1 MRKGLIV
8 VIAAALVV
16 AAGVV
21 LFSLSSPVLRE
32 DTEYEVASLYYRGQ
46 EVSGQVDTEAV
57 ADLLQDCT
65 RGLIS
70 RGRLPTHSYA
80 ELVEIGLQGEEDA
93 LIVVLFPGDGLCV
106 AYRDPDW
113 CYTIREG
120 EALTAAVEAL
130 LPA

>member
-8 VIAAALVV
+8 VIVAALAV

-21 LFSLSSPVLRE
+21 LFSLSFPVLQE
-32 DTEYEVASLYYRGQ
+32 DTEYEVTSLYYRGQ

-57 ADLLQDCT
+57 ADLLGDCT

-70 RGRLPTHSYA
+70 RGRIPTHPYA
-80 ELVEIGLQGEEDA
+80 ELVEIGLQGDEDTVIVA
-93 LIVVLFPGDGLCV
+93 LAPEDGLCV

-120 EALTAAVEAL
+120 EELTAAVEAL